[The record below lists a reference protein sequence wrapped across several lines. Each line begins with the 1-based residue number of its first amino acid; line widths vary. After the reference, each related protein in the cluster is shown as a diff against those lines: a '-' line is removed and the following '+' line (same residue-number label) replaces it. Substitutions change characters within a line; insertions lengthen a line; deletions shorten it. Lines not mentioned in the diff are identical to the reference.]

1 MAVVACRTET
11 KVATRTVTIHAPAGC
26 VSGQTPLDGNAYADY
41 FALGDF
47 DPQPPPAG
55 LPLASLG
62 DTLAGLGADTREIVV
77 EATEVDRQWLG
88 EGDIPATGNVDVLL
102 TPAFQSCAL
111 SGSTGSRSAA
121 VLGPFAGRQVLVVGA
136 NGSVSPPTY
145 VANLNTGAVAPAS
158 PDLRTPRTGAG
169 VTAFGTGALVAGG
182 MWGGAVLDTAEV
194 FDADLG
200 GFDQQNPILLS
211 TPRADPGAVV
221 LATGETLLVGGVG
234 SDGKTVLASMEIVD
248 PTTRT
253 VRAENVASLAV
264 ARRAPTVLLLASGEI
279 LVFGGFDASGNP
291 VPTLEWFSSDA
302 SASTKRATDLV
313 AGAARACIALEGG
326 GALAVIAPPADA
338 GSGPQ
343 SAPFQDT
350 WVIDADGSLESAT
363 AIGGT
368 LTAPVLFGGAGGAP
382 VLWTGD
388 RWLRWQPWLGSF
400 GALGVLDDT
409 PAHVGD
415 VAASPDPGLA
425 LWIDATTQLVTALR
439 FDTSGPYS
447 PLAGPLFLSDTAA
460 TAPDSLPAPGV
471 IAFDSSQG
479 LTLGPGASVFV
490 TDRTYADVTIDVDA
504 PTGEPTLVV
513 LRAGTGVELEVG
525 GVSCPGAL
533 DGNAAGHASS
543 LHVAR
548 TGGSVAWSVAGGAS
562 GTCAAPSLAADA
574 RLHVGLRGPAGAAQG
589 VAANLRIVRVE
600 DP

>member
-1 MAVVACRTET
+1 VT
-11 KVATRTVTIHAPAGC
+11 TRTVTLHAPARC
-26 VSGQTPLDGNAYADY
+26 TSGQTLLDGNAYADY

-55 LPLASLG
+55 MPLASIG
-62 DTLAGLGADTREIVV
+62 DTLAGLSDDTREIVV

-88 EGDIPATGNVDVLL
+88 EGDVAATGNVDVLL

-111 SGSTGSRSAA
+111 SMPTGSRSAA
-121 VLGPFAGRQVLVVGA
+121 VLGPFAGRRVLVVGA
-136 NGSVSPPTY
+136 NAKESPPTY
-145 VANLNTGAVAPAS
+145 VANLNTGAIAVAG
-158 PDLRTPRTGAG
+158 PDLLTPRTGAG

-182 MWGGAVLDTAEV
+182 VDPRPGGLGVLDNAEV

-200 GFDQQNPILLS
+200 GFDQANPILLS
-211 TPRADPGAVV
+211 TARADPGAVV

-234 SDGKTVLASMEIVD
+234 GDGQTVLDSMEIVD

-279 LVFGGFDASGNP
+279 LVFGGFDGSGNP

-302 SASTKRATDLV
+302 STFTKRATDLV

-326 GALAVIAPPADA
+326 GALAVITPPPGAAA
-338 GSGPQ
+338 G
-343 SAPFQDT
+343 FQNT
-350 WVIDADGSLESAT
+350 WVIDADGAVESAT
-363 AIGGT
+363 PVGGS

-400 GALGVLDDT
+400 GALGVLDDV
-409 PAHVGD
+409 PAQVGD
-415 VAASPDPGLA
+415 ATASPDPGLA
-425 LWIDATTQLVTALR
+425 SWIDPTTQLLTALR
-439 FDTSGPYS
+439 FDTTGTYS
-447 PLAGPLFLSDTAA
+447 PLEGPLLVSDMSDTA
-460 TAPDSLPAPGV
+460 PDRLPATGV
-471 IAFDSSQG
+471 VSFDSSLG

-490 TDRTYADVTIDVDA
+490 TDRTYADVTIDLDA
-504 PTGEPTLVV
+504 PTGEPPLVV
-513 LRAGTGVELEVG
+513 LRDGAGVELEVG

-533 DGNAAGHASS
+533 AGATVGRASS
-543 LHVAR
+543 LHVVR
-548 TGGSVAWSVAGGAS
+548 TGGSVSWRAAGGAS
-562 GTCAAPSLAADA
+562 GSCSGASFSAGA
-574 RLHVGLRGPAGAAQG
+574 RLTVGLRGPADAAEG
-589 VAANLRIVRVE
+589 VVANLRLVRVE